1 LTIYLDAS
9 VLLRRVLGK
18 AGTLAEWAAIRRS
31 VASALTEIECLRTL
45 DRLRVRGVL
54 GADDLAARREAF
66 LRLLNSA
73 EVVEPTR
80 AILTRA
86 AQPMPTALGTLDA
99 IHLATALL
107 WRESTD
113 TELIMATHDAA
124 LGTASRAFGLPVVG
138 L

>member
-1 LTIYLDAS
+1 MTIYLDAS
-9 VLLRRVLGK
+9 VLLRRVLGQ
-18 AGTLAEWAAIRRS
+18 AGTLAEWGAIRHT
-31 VASALTEIECLRTL
+31 VASALTELECLRTL

-54 GADDLAARREAF
+54 RANDLADRREAA
-66 LRLLNSA
+66 LRLLNSV

-80 AILTRA
+80 AILSRA

-107 WRESTD
+107 WQESTNV
-113 TELIMATHDAA
+113 ELIMATHDAA
-124 LGTASRAFGLPVVG
+124 LGAAARAFGLSSVG